1 MHNLSFDYLVYL
13 NIFYLPK
20 VVMTMQIAKH
30 TAINIVSHWEKGAG
44 QHSGPH
50 GVESVPETTGKRIIQ
65 LSNLS

>member
-1 MHNLSFDYLVYL
+1 
-13 NIFYLPK
+13 
-20 VVMTMQIAKH
+20 MTMQIAKH

-50 GVESVPETTGKRIIQ
+50 GVESVPETTRKRIIQ